1 MHSVNPT
8 LKFVTLVGS
17 FIGLLFINDLSLVI
31 YYSVV
36 LILLFLLFTN
46 LSAKHSV
53 LLLVLLFLLF
63 ISTATTMIFYGKGK
77 TTLFQWGFIHIT
89 KESYSH
95 GLFLGFR
102 ALVFALLGLLFT
114 LTTTPVSLFYS
125 LMQQMK
131 LKPKYAY
138 SFMAGIRLI
147 PIGIEECRVIRKA
160 LYVRGVSGKSAI
172 MKCYNR
178 IKLSAVSL
186 LVQSIRRAYRI
197 AIAMEAKKF
206 SDSRKRTYYYDIRFT
221 TVDLIFLS
229 CFCLIVV
236 LGVLVTA

>member
-8 LKFVTLVGS
+8 LKFVTLLGS
-17 FIGLLFINDLSLVI
+17 FIGLLFISNLSLAI
-31 YYSVV
+31 YYLVV
-36 LILLFLLFTN
+36 LILLFCLFTN
-46 LSAKHSV
+46 LSAKQWV
-53 LLLVLLFLLF
+53 LLLAFLFLLF
-63 ISTATTMIFYGKGK
+63 ISTATAMIFYGKGE
-77 TTLFQWGFIHIT
+77 TTLFQWGLIHIT
-89 KESYSH
+89 KESYRH

-102 ALVFALLGLLFT
+102 ALLFALLGLFFT

-147 PIGIEECRVIRKA
+147 PIGIEEWRIIRKA
-160 LYVRGVSGKSAI
+160 LYVRGVSGRSEIKRW
-172 MKCYNR
+172 YNR

-221 TVDLIFLS
+221 TVDLIFLG
-229 CFCLIVV
+229 CFFLIVA
-236 LGVLVTA
+236 LGLLVIV